1 VGTILTVAVPDTR
14 SPRPAFPRFVWVELF
29 LVLLLAPVLAFPP
42 LGHPWLLFLPFLL
55 PVLWLIEPP
64 QVTPLNGSLLLLF
77 AAVLLSLAASFDIA
91 YSTGKVLG
99 VVLGVAFFFAAV
111 RAISSGGALDLA
123 IEMYAAAGG
132 ALAAIGILGTNWI
145 GKVGALQ
152 SLAARVPAVI
162 RGVPGQQEGF
172 QPNAIA
178 GALLFFIPLQ
188 LALVISGRRR
198 VLASLLL
205 LFTSG
210 VFLLTQSRNAW
221 LGLAVAMAAW
231 AIWQSR
237 GRMRL
242 VFIGIVVVAVLGGAA
257 FLTYGN
263 SRLSERVVG
272 GGLSGDVESR
282 VELWSRAIYMIEDFP
297 FTGVGMNDFRRVMP
311 VMYPAFFTPPET
323 DIAHAHNQ
331 LLNTGAELGV
341 AGLVAYIAILLG
353 VAAMLVRTWRT
364 TSDARLRWIASGLGA
379 GFLAFSG
386 FGMADAIAL
395 GAKVGIVFWAALA
408 LVVSV
413 DARSRE
419 ASP

>member
-1 VGTILTVAVPDTR
+1 LTVAVPDTP
-14 SPRPAFPRFVWVELF
+14 SPRSAFPRFVWVELF
-29 LVLLLAPVLAFPP
+29 FVLLLAPVLAFPP

-55 PVLWLIEPP
+55 PVLWLIKLPP
-64 QVTPLNGSLLLLF
+64 VTPLNGSLLLLL

-91 YSTGKVLG
+91 YSTPKVLG
-99 VVLGVAFFFAAV
+99 VVLGVAFFFAVAGV
-111 RAISSGGALDLA
+111 LVSRGALDVA
-123 IEMYAAAGG
+123 IEMFALAGG

-178 GALLFFIPLQ
+178 GALLFFSPLQ
-188 LALVISGRRR
+188 LALAIAGRRR
-198 VLASLLL
+198 VLAVPLL

-231 AIWQSR
+231 AIWQSG
-237 GRMRL
+237 GRLRL
-242 VFIGIVVVAVLGGAA
+242 IVIGIVVVAVIGGAA
-257 FLTYGN
+257 FWTYG
-263 SRLSERVVG
+263 SSHLSERVVG
-272 GGLSGDVESR
+272 GGLASDVESR

-297 FTGVGMNDFRRVMP
+297 FTGVGMNNFRRVMP
-311 VMYPAFFTPPET
+311 VMYPAFFTPPEV

-341 AGLVAYIAILLG
+341 AGLVAYLAILLG

-364 TSDARLRWIASGLGA
+364 TSDDRLRWIAAGFGA
-379 GFLAFSG
+379 GFLAFFG

-395 GAKVGIVFWAALA
+395 GAKLGIVFWAALA
-408 LVVSV
+408 LVVAV

-419 ASP
+419 ALP

>member
-1 VGTILTVAVPDTR
+1 MPDT
-14 SPRPAFPRFVWVELF
+14 SNPRPALPRLVWFEFF
-29 LVLLLAPVLAFPP
+29 LVLLLAPLLAFPP
-42 LGHPWLLFLPFLL
+42 LGHPWMLFVAFLL
-55 PVLWLIEPP
+55 PVLWLIKPP
-64 QVTPLNGSLLLLF
+64 PITPLNGSLLLLL
-77 AAVLLSLAASFDIA
+77 ASVLLSLAASFDIA
-91 YSTGKVLG
+91 YSTPKVLG
-99 VVLGVAFFFAAV
+99 VVLGAAFFFAVV
-111 RAISSGGALDLA
+111 RVISSRGALDLA
-123 IEMYAAAGG
+123 IETYAAAGG

-152 SLAARVPAVI
+152 SLTARVPAVI

-188 LALVISGRRR
+188 LALAIGGRRR
-198 VLASLLL
+198 VPAILLF
-205 LFTSG
+205 LFTSL

-221 LGLAVAMAAW
+221 LDLAVAMAAW
-231 AIWQSR
+231 GIWQSR
-237 GRMRL
+237 GRIRR
-242 VFIGIVVVAVLGGAA
+242 VVVAVIIVALIGGAA
-257 FLTYGN
+257 FWTYGG

-272 GGLSGDVESR
+272 AGLSNDVDSR
-282 VELWSRAIYMIEDFP
+282 IELWSRAISMIEDFP
-297 FTGVGMNDFRRVMP
+297 FTGIGMNNFRRVMP
-311 VMYPAFFTPPET
+311 VMYPVFLTPS
-323 DIAHAHNQ
+323 DYDVAHAHNQ

-364 TSDARLRWIASGLGA
+364 TSDQRLRWIAAGLGA
-379 GFLAFSG
+379 GFLAFFG

-408 LVVSV
+408 LVVAV

-419 ASP
+419 MSS

>member
-1 VGTILTVAVPDTR
+1 MKTISSPTPPTPDSRHPT
-14 SPRPAFPRFVWVELF
+14 PAIVWAELF
-29 LVLLLAPVLAFPP
+29 LVLLLAPLLAFPP
-42 LGHPWLLFLPFLL
+42 LGHPWLLLLPFLL
-55 PVLWLIEPP
+55 PVLWLIKAPP
-64 QVTPLNGSLLLLF
+64 VTPLNGSLLLLL

-91 YSTGKVLG
+91 YSTSKVLG
-99 VVLGVAFFFAAV
+99 VVLGVAVFFAVV
-111 RAISSGGALDLA
+111 RVLSSSGALDIA
-123 IEMYAAAGG
+123 IETYAAAGG
-132 ALAAIGILGTNWI
+132 ALAAIGVLGTNWI

-152 SLAARVPAVI
+152 SLAARMPAVI

-188 LALVISGRRR
+188 LALAVSGRRR
-198 VLASLLL
+198 ILAVLLL

-237 GRMRL
+237 GRLRL
-242 VFIGIVVVAVLGGAA
+242 AVIGIVVVAILGGAA
-257 FLTYGN
+257 FWTYGN

-272 GGLSGDVESR
+272 GGLSSDVESR

-311 VMYPAFFTPPET
+311 VMYPALFTPPET

-331 LLNTGAELGV
+331 LLNTGAELGIP
-341 AGLVAYIAILLG
+341 GLVAYIAILLG
-353 VAAMLVRTWRT
+353 AAAMLVRTFRT
-364 TSDARLRWIASGLGA
+364 TSDARLRWIAAGLGA
-379 GFLAFSG
+379 GFLAFFG

-395 GAKVGIVFWAALA
+395 GAKLGIVFWAALA
-408 LVVSV
+408 LVVAV
-413 DARSRE
+413 DARNRE
-419 ASP
+419 ALS

>member
-1 VGTILTVAVPDTR
+1 MPDTP
-14 SPRPAFPRFVWVELF
+14 SSRPAFPRFVWAELF
-29 LVLLLAPVLAFPP
+29 LVLLLAPLLAFPP
-42 LGHPWLLFLPFLL
+42 FGHPWLLLLPFLL
-55 PVLWLIEPP
+55 PVLWLIKAPP
-64 QVTPLNGSLLLLF
+64 ITPLNGSLLLLLV
-77 AAVLLSLAASFDIA
+77 AVLLSLAASFDIA
-91 YSTGKVLG
+91 YSTSKVLG
-99 VVLGVAFFFAAV
+99 VVLGVAVFFAVV
-111 RAISSGGALDLA
+111 RVVSSSGALDIA
-123 IEMYAAAGG
+123 IETYAVAGG
-132 ALAAIGILGTNWI
+132 ALAAIGVLGTNWI

-152 SLAARVPAVI
+152 SLAARMPAVI

-188 LALVISGRRR
+188 LALAVSGRRR
-198 VLASLLL
+198 ILAVLLL

-237 GRMRL
+237 GRLRL
-242 VFIGIVVVAVLGGAA
+242 AVIGIVVVAILGGAA
-257 FLTYGN
+257 FWVYGN

-272 GGLSGDVESR
+272 GGLSSDVESR

-311 VMYPAFFTPPET
+311 VMYPAFFTAPET

-341 AGLVAYIAILLG
+341 PGLVAYIAILLG
-353 VAAMLVRTWRT
+353 AAAMLVRTFRI
-364 TSDARLRWIASGLGA
+364 TSDARLRWIAAGLGA
-379 GFLAFSG
+379 GFLAFFG

-395 GAKVGIVFWAALA
+395 GAKLGIVFWAALS
-408 LVVSV
+408 LVVAV

-419 ASP
+419 ALS

>member
-1 VGTILTVAVPDTR
+1 VGTILTAAVPDTS
-14 SPRPAFPRFVWVELF
+14 SPRPALPRFVWVELF

-64 QVTPLNGSLLLLF
+64 PVTGLNGSLLLLL
-77 AAVLLSLAASFDIA
+77 AAVLFSLAASFDIA
-91 YSTGKVLG
+91 YSTPKVLG
-99 VVLGVAFFFAAV
+99 VLLGVSFFFAVV
-111 RAISSGGALDLA
+111 RVISSTGVLNVA
-123 IEMYAAAGG
+123 IETYAAAGG

-152 SLAARVPAVI
+152 SVASRVPAVI

-188 LALVISGRRR
+188 FALVISGRRR

-221 LGLAVAMAAW
+221 LGLAVAMTAW

-242 VFIGIVVVAVLGGAA
+242 AFIAIVVVAVLGGAA

-263 SRLSERVVG
+263 SRFSERVVG
-272 GGLSGDVESR
+272 GGLSSDVESR

-364 TSDARLRWIASGLGA
+364 TSDDHLRWIAAGLGA
-379 GFLAFSG
+379 GFLAFFG

-408 LVVSV
+408 LVVAV
-413 DARSRE
+413 DARSGE

>member
-1 VGTILTVAVPDTR
+1 L
-14 SPRPAFPRFVWVELF
+14 
-29 LVLLLAPVLAFPP
+29 LAFPP
-42 LGHPWLLFLPFLL
+42 LGHPWLLFLPLLL
-55 PVLWLIEPP
+55 PVLWLIEQPP
-64 QVTPLNGSLLLLF
+64 VTALNGSLLLLL

-99 VVLGVAFFFAAV
+99 VVLGVAFFFAVV
-111 RAISSGGALDLA
+111 RVVSSRGALNVA
-123 IEMYAAAGG
+123 IEIYAVAGG

-145 GKVGALQ
+145 RKVGALQ
-152 SLAARVPAVI
+152 SLAARVPVVI

-188 LALVISGRRR
+188 LALAIGGRRR
-198 VLASLLL
+198 ILAVLLL

-221 LGLAVAMAAW
+221 LSLAFAMGAW

-237 GRMRL
+237 GRLRF
-242 VFIGIVVVAVLGGAA
+242 VVIGIVIAAVIGGAA
-257 FLTYGN
+257 FWTYGN
-263 SRLSERVVG
+263 VHLSERVVG
-272 GGLSGDVESR
+272 GGLSSDVESR
-282 VELWSRAIYMIEDFP
+282 VELWSRAINMIEDFP

-311 VMYPAFFTPPET
+311 VMYPAFFTPPAT

-341 AGLVAYIAILLG
+341 PGLIAYIAILLG
-353 VAAMLVRTWRT
+353 TAAMLVRTWRA
-364 TSDARLRWIASGLGA
+364 TSDDRLRWIAAGLGA
-379 GFLAFSG
+379 GFLAFFG
-386 FGMADAIAL
+386 FGVADAIAL

-408 LVVSV
+408 LVVAV

-419 ASP
+419 ALP

>member
-1 VGTILTVAVPDTR
+1 MTAAVPDT
-14 SPRPAFPRFVWVELF
+14 SYPRPALPRVVWFELF
-29 LVLLLAPVLAFPP
+29 LVLILAPLLAFPP
-42 LGHPWLLFLPFLL
+42 LGHPWLLFVAFLL
-55 PVLWLIEPP
+55 PVLWLIKPP
-64 QVTPLNGSLLLLF
+64 PITPLNGSLLLLL
-77 AAVLLSLAASFDIA
+77 ASVLLSLAASFDIA

-99 VVLGVAFFFAAV
+99 VLLGAAFFFAAV
-111 RAISSGGALDLA
+111 RAISSRGALEFA
-123 IEMYAAAGG
+123 IETYAAAGG

-152 SLAARVPAVI
+152 SLTARVPAVI

-198 VLASLLL
+198 VLAVLLL

-231 AIWQSR
+231 GIWQSR
-237 GRMRL
+237 GRIRH
-242 VFIGIVVVAVLGGAA
+242 VVVAVIVVALIGGAA
-257 FLTYGN
+257 FWTYGG

-272 GGLSGDVESR
+272 GGLSNDVQSR
-282 VELWSRAIYMIEDFP
+282 IELWSRAIHMIEDFP
-297 FTGVGMNDFRRVMP
+297 FTGIGMNNFRRVMP
-311 VMYPAFFTPPET
+311 VMYPVFLTPP
-323 DIAHAHNQ
+323 DYDVAHAHNQ

-341 AGLVAYIAILLG
+341 PGLIAYIAILLG

-364 TSDARLRWIASGLGA
+364 TSDERLRWIAAGLGA
-379 GFLAFSG
+379 GFLAFFG

-395 GAKVGIVFWAALA
+395 GAKLGIVFWTALA
-408 LVVSV
+408 LVVAV

-419 ASP
+419 TSS

>member
-1 VGTILTVAVPDTR
+1 M
-14 SPRPAFPRFVWVELF
+14 SNPRPALPCLVWFELF
-29 LVLLLAPVLAFPP
+29 LVLLLAPLLAFPP
-42 LGHPWLLFLPFLL
+42 LGHPWMLFVAFLL
-55 PVLWLIEPP
+55 PVVWLIKPP
-64 QVTPLNGSLLLLF
+64 PITPLNGSLLLLL
-77 AAVLLSLAASFDIA
+77 ASVLLSLAASFDIA
-91 YSTGKVLG
+91 YSTPKVLG
-99 VVLGVAFFFAAV
+99 VVLGAAFFFAMV
-111 RAISSGGALDLA
+111 RAISSRGALDLA
-123 IEMYAAAGG
+123 IETYAAAGG

-152 SLAARVPAVI
+152 SLTARVPALI

-188 LALVISGRRR
+188 LALVIAGRRR
-198 VLASLLL
+198 ALSVPLL
-205 LFTSG
+205 LFTSL

-221 LGLAVAMAAW
+221 LSLAVAIGAW

-237 GRMRL
+237 GRIRR
-242 VFIGIVVVAVLGGAA
+242 VFIGIVIVAVIGGAA
-257 FLTYGN
+257 FWTYGR

-272 GGLSGDVESR
+272 GGLSSDVESR
-282 VELWSRAIYMIEDFP
+282 IELWSRAISMIEDFP
-297 FTGVGMNDFRRVMP
+297 FTGIGMNNFRRVMP
-311 VMYPAFFTPPET
+311 VMYPVFLTPP
-323 DIAHAHNQ
+323 DYDVAHAHNQ

-364 TSDARLRWIASGLGA
+364 TSDQRLRWIVAGLGA
-379 GFLAFSG
+379 GFLAFFG

-408 LVVSV
+408 LVVAV

-419 ASP
+419 MSS